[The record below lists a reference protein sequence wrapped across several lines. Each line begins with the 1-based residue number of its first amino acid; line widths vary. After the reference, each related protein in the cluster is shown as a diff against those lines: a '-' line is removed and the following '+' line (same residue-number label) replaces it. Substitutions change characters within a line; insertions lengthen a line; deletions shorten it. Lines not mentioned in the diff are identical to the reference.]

1 LRSYKKYKLSA
12 VDATILVREFEGE
25 NTREWREVV

>member
-1 LRSYKKYKLSA
+1 MILRSYKKYKLSA

-25 NTREWREVV
+25 NTRE